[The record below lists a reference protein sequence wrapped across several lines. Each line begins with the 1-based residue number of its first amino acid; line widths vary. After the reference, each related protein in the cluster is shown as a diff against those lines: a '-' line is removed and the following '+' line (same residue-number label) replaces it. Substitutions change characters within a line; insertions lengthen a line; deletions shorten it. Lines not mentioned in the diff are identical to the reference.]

1 MMAAGMIVVAHK
13 SGGPQMD
20 IIDEGQTGFP
30 ASDID
35 SYATTMQQ
43 ILEMT
48 ADERHKIQ
56 EQARDSVNRFDK
68 LNFERLFIELF
79 DKILFIK

>member
-20 IIDEGQTGFP
+20 IIDEGQTGFL

-35 SYATTMQQ
+35 SYATIMQQ

-56 EQARDSVNRFDK
+56 EQARDSVKRFNK
-68 LNFERLFIELF
+68 SNFERLFTELF

>member
-13 SGGPQMD
+13 SGGAQMD
-20 IIDEGQTGFP
+20 IIDEGQTGFL

-35 SYATTMQQ
+35 SYATIMQQ

-56 EQARDSVNRFDK
+56 EQARNSVNRFDK

>member
-20 IIDEGQTGFP
+20 IIDEGQTGFL

-35 SYATTMQQ
+35 SYATIMQQ

-56 EQARDSVNRFDK
+56 EQARDSVKRFNK
-68 LNFERLFIELF
+68 SNFERLFIELF
-79 DKILFIK
+79 DKILFVK

>member
-1 MMAAGMIVVAHK
+1 MMAAGMIVVVHK
-13 SGGPQMD
+13 SSGPQMD
-20 IIDEGQTGFP
+20 IIDEGQTGFL

-35 SYATTMQQ
+35 SYATIMQQ

-56 EQARDSVNRFDK
+56 EQARDSVKRFNK
-68 LNFERLFIELF
+68 LNFERLFTELF